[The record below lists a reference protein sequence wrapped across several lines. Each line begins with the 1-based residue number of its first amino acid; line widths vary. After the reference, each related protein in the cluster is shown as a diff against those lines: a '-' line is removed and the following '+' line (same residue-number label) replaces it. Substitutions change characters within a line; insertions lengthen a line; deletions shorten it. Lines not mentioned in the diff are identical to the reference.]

1 MQSNWHSDWLIT
13 NMVGLQTD
21 FLIGL
26 IAIMLLANFPWLEME
41 LLCNSVKH
49 TTCYSILYCI
59 SRVACAVA

>member
-26 IAIMLLANFPWLEME
+26 IAIMLLANFPWSAIVLNTQPVTVFCTVYLE
-41 LLCNSVKH
+41 LHVQLPN
-49 TTCYSILYCI
+49 
-59 SRVACAVA
+59 